1 MPTQN
6 DYWMIQELHQLGM
19 YLSDIT
25 DRLGVFPS
33 RSGFALKRGS
43 RQGAEGHR
51 EHPQPQTARDL
62 DGKVLSV
69 HCLAARELAVADSFL
84 CLRHKT
90 VAADP

>member
-6 DYWMIQELHQLGM
+6 DYDDTRTPSTGDVSERHYGSSWGVPKSIGLELK
-19 YLSDIT
+19 
-25 DRLGVFPS
+25 P
-33 RSGFALKRGS
+33 GS
-43 RQGAEGHR
+43 RQRAEEHK

-62 DGKVLSV
+62 DGNVLSV